1 MENTA
6 KHKGIYKASTANPE
20 FLFVLH
26 KVVMALQQ
34 AMQHDKLP
42 DLTPEQMSDWF
53 KSIEPERIS
62 CVIQAIKEG
71 TKEHDMLM
79 KAWAKIAEGAHAN
92 RWHMTPLME
101 SCIKTKRARSTNP
114 RTGHLPFRLV
124 GCGIGV
130 HDGGDG
136 YVNGF
141 WCWWGS
147 YRIYR

>member
-53 KSIEPERIS
+53 KSIEPEHIS

-79 KAWAKIAEGAHAN
+79 KAWAKIAEGA
-92 RWHMTPLME
+92 P
-101 SCIKTKRARSTNP
+101 CQP
-114 RTGHLPFRLV
+114 
-124 GCGIGV
+124 
-130 HDGGDG
+130 DG
-136 YVNGF
+136 YDPTYGILHKNKEGK
-141 WCWWGS
+141 
-147 YRIYR
+147 IN